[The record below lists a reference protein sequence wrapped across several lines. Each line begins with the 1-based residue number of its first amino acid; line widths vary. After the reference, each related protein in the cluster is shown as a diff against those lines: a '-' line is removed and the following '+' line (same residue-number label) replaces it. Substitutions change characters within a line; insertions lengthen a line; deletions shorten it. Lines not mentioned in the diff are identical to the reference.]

1 MVDSWTSIMSD
12 AISIPDAVKEML
24 AIVQRLRAGFPKKK
38 FTLDGRLVG
47 DIGEILAE
55 EAYDITLFE
64 DLQRHHDGVTSD
76 GRLVQVK
83 ATMQKSLTFP
93 ADHIPDYYL
102 GIQIHSDG
110 SFSEVFNGPGEQAW
124 QAVKNWKPPKTNLH
138 SVRIRT
144 LADLASKV
152 AVKDRIPRRP
162 GASLQPTPPKRPG

>member
-1 MVDSWTSIMSD
+1 MSD

-64 DLQRHHDGVTSD
+64 HLQRYHDGVTSD

-102 GIQIHSDG
+102 GIQLHSDG
-110 SFSEVFNGPGEQAW
+110 SFSEVFNGPGKHAW
-124 QAVKNWKPPKTNLH
+124 QAVKNRKPPKTNLH

-144 LADLASKV
+144 LADLNSKV
-152 AVKDRIPRRP
+152 AIKDRIPRRP
-162 GASLQPTPPKRPG
+162 GSSLQPTPPKRRG

>member
-1 MVDSWTSIMSD
+1 MSD

-24 AIVQRLRAGFPKKK
+24 GIVQRLRAAFPKKR

-47 DIGEILAE
+47 DIGETLAE

-64 DLQRHHDGVTSD
+64 DLRKHHDGKTAD

-102 GIQIHSDG
+102 GIQLHSDG
-110 SFSEVFNGPGEQAW
+110 SFSEVFNGRGAQAW
-124 QAVKNWKPPKTNLH
+124 QAVKNRKPPKTNLH
-138 SVRIRT
+138 SVPIGA
-144 LADLASKV
+144 LARLNSKV
-152 AVKDRIPRRP
+152 AVKDRIPRRS
-162 GASLQPTPPKRPG
+162 GASLQPTPLKRRG